1 MPQWKTST
9 KITDLNDE
17 YDNGFIT
24 IHELGKKMRE
34 RFSLNPYYQSSE
46 KFQNIVN
53 SFGNVY
59 SVVEYDTVLYHLY
72 NFADA
77 GNRIWIES

>member
-9 KITDLNDE
+9 KITDLNEE

-24 IHELGKKMRE
+24 IHELGQKMKE
-34 RFSLNPYYQSSE
+34 RFMQNPYYSSSN
-46 KFQNIVN
+46 KFKAIVDD
-53 SFGNVY
+53 FEDVY
-59 SVVEYDTVLYHLY
+59 HVDEYDTVLYHLY